1 MKNLKGVLWGIILV
15 GIGII
20 LGLNTLNI
28 TNIDIFFAG
37 WWSLFIIVPCFINL
51 FTESDH
57 TGNLIGLL
65 IGVMLLLSSQ
75 DIIDFAIFWK
85 LLVPVVL
92 IIWGASLIFKDTF
105 RSKFNEEIKKISQK
119 ANKDNEYCATFSEQK
134 VNFDNEK
141 FEGANLSAVFGGV
154 KCDLRNAILKK
165 DTVINVT
172 AVFGGVDIYVP
183 ENVLVKVKSTSIFG
197 GVEEKKKNNTKDKK
211 NQVIIY
217 INATC
222 VFGGVEIN
230 E

>member
-1 MKNLKGVLWGIILV
+1 MKNLKGILWGLLLV
-15 GIGII
+15 GVGIV
-20 LGLNTLNI
+20 LGLNALNI

-37 WWSLFIIVPCFINL
+37 WWTLFIIVPCFANL

-75 DIIDFAIFWK
+75 DVIDFDILWK
-85 LLVPVVL
+85 LLVPAIL
-92 IIWGASLIFKDTF
+92 IIWGVSLIFKDSF
-105 RSKFNEEIKKISQK
+105 KNKFNEEVKKISQK

-141 FEGANLSAVFGGV
+141 FEGTNLSAVFGSV
-154 KCDLRNAILKK
+154 DCDLRNAIIKK

-172 AVFGGVDIYVP
+172 AVFGGVNIHVP
-183 ENVLVKVKSTSIFG
+183 ENMIVKVKSTSIFG
-197 GVEEKKKNNTKDKK
+197 GVSDKRKKNDKAEK
-211 NQVIIY
+211 NKITIY
-217 INATC
+217 LNATC
-222 VFGGVEIN
+222 IFGGVEIH